1 MTPTKRSLLQVGVL
15 RDGKDR
21 HLLDGSN
28 VDIQRMTSMVQDI
41 AAFFGLPTEL
51 CESQG
56 AMIFDFSGIKRLENA
71 APTLGGVFVCAVG
84 DALLEPFWP
93 EGLGI
98 IRGFM
103 SVLDACTAM
112 SFLGGDEAGDRKA
125 AALVQETYNVLK

>member
-1 MTPTKRSLLQVGVL
+1 MTPTKRSLAQAGVL
-15 RDGKDR
+15 RDERPEDR
-21 HLLDGSN
+21 RLLHGSN
-28 VDIQRMTSMVQDI
+28 VNIDRLSSMVQHI
-41 AAFFGLPTEL
+41 ADFFGLPTEL

-71 APTLGGVFVCAVG
+71 ATTVGGVFVCAVG

-103 SVLDACTAM
+103 SALDAAQAAITA
-112 SFLGGDEAGDRKA
+112 SSDSEA
-125 AALVQETYNVLK
+125 